1 MNIYCNTNKPTDGWI
16 HGCFN
21 CGANTSYTR
30 NYRYDKQTHVV
41 FLCRS
46 CERKTK
52 NEAAEQKL
60 STTFQTK
67 IKKKQLF

>member
-41 FLCRS
+41 FLLTDLIMLKLVK
-46 CERKTK
+46 EDK
-52 NEAAEQKL
+52 NV
-60 STTFQTK
+60 
-67 IKKKQLF
+67 